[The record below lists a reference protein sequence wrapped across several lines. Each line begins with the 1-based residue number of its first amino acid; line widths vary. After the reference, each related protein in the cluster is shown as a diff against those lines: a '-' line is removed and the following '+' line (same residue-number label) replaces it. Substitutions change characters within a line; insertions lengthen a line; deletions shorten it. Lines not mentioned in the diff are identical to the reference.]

1 MKKKIKDLTKK
12 DVNKICNKRH
22 EKDDSCKDCP
32 LFKLPLLECD
42 LECYETIKELKKY
55 VKILDKKVKVE

>member
-1 MKKKIKDLTKK
+1 MKKKIKDLTKE

-22 EKDDSCKDCP
+22 DSCKHCP
-32 LFKLPLLECD
+32 LYKLPLLECD

-55 VKILDKKVKVE
+55 VKMLDKKVKVK